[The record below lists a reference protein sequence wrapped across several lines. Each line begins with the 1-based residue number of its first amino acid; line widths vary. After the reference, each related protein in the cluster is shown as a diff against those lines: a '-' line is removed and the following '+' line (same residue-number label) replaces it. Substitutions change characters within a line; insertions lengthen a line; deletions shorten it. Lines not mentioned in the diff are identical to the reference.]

1 MMLTGKY
8 LRHVI
13 AVLVAALFTW
23 MVDQLPFITTIATPE
38 QLMIAQEV
46 LVGFL
51 TFIGGAVM
59 LLAYAGVERF
69 LKRYQRLD
77 PEGHRDRAA
86 SRS

>member
-1 MMLTGKY
+1 MTTGKY
-8 LRHVI
+8 LRHTI

-23 MVDQLPFITTIATPE
+23 LVDQLPFITTIATPE

-51 TFIGGAVM
+51 TFVGGTIM
-59 LLAYAGVERF
+59 LIAYAAMEKF
-69 LKRYQRLD
+69 LKRFAKLD
-77 PEGHRDRAA
+77 PEGHKDWVA